1 MEEKDEYP
9 TTQYT
14 PLTRRQRIRESK
26 FGSFYRRHRF
36 LVIAAVMLLLLLP
49 LLGLLAL
56 RNRHSARAD
65 WVSPTV
71 YPSRE
76 SNVYHSAMDP
86 TILIQCSHRLW
97 SGQLVRCLQQ
107 SPRHG
112 VQNDSRGNEQHHN
125 RLRQWR

>member
-1 MEEKDEYP
+1 MEDKDEYP

-26 FGSFYRRHRF
+26 LGGFYRTHKF
-36 LVIAAVMLLLLLP
+36 IVIAAVMLLLLLP

-56 RNRHSARAD
+56 RNRHSVRAD

-76 SNVYHSAMDP
+76 
-86 TILIQCSHRLW
+86 
-97 SGQLVRCLQQ
+97 
-107 SPRHG
+107 
-112 VQNDSRGNEQHHN
+112 
-125 RLRQWR
+125 

>member
-26 FGSFYRRHRF
+26 LGGFYRRHKF
-36 LVIAAVMLLLLLP
+36 IVIAAVMLLLLLP

-76 SNVYHSAMDP
+76 SMISHLPMDR
-86 TILIQCSHRLW
+86 TRLMQCSHRLRSW
-97 SGQLVRCLQQ
+97 QLVRCLQQ

-112 VQNDSRGNEQHHN
+112 VQDDSRGNEQHHD

>member
-9 TTQYT
+9 VTQYT
-14 PLTRRQRIRESK
+14 PLTRRERLGGSK
-26 FGSFYRRHRF
+26 LGGFYRRHK
-36 LVIAAVMLLLLLP
+36 VIIIAAIMLLLLLP

-65 WVSPTV
+65 WVSPIV

-76 SNVYHSAMDP
+76 S
-86 TILIQCSHRLW
+86 IIICSQTTVTLTRDSDRLRIW
-97 SGQLVRCLQQ
+97 QLVRRLQQ

-112 VQNDSRGNEQHHN
+112 IADDA
-125 RLRQWR
+125 